1 MRQPPSARKR
11 EHDNMAHRD
20 HTRVL
25 KIGPLTLGGG
35 HPVLV
40 QSMTN
45 TDTRDADATL
55 RQLRALADAG
65 CEIARLAV
73 PDDAAAAALRFINE
87 RSPLPLV
94 ADIHFDHRLAVAAL
108 ARRPD

>member
-1 MRQPPSARKR
+1 
-11 EHDNMAHRD
+11 MAHRD

-40 QSMTN
+40 QSMTT

-73 PDDAAAAALRFINE
+73 PDDAAAAGF
-87 RSPLPLV
+87 V
-94 ADIHFDHRLAVAAL
+94 
-108 ARRPD
+108 